1 MSTVMSAHPAH
12 DFAAAADT
20 PAGEARSRLHVTSGG
35 RLRDDSVVS
44 EDRNYALA
52 AHLGPLV
59 VLLFGGALL
68 SVIPALVVWLVRK
81 DKSVFVDDH
90 GRESMNFQLSLALW
104 SLLLFWTIV
113 IPVVLWVVAIVSS
126 VRGSIAAGN
135 GEYFRYPLTVRFV

>member
-1 MSTVMSAHPAH
+1 MSTVMPAPSMH
-12 DFAAAADT
+12 DFAARPDA
-20 PAGEARSRLHVTSGG
+20 PAGEPRPTMQVSAAG
-35 RLRDDSVVS
+35 RLRDDSLAS

-81 DKSVFVDDH
+81 EKSVFVDDH

-104 SLLLFWTIV
+104 SLLLFWTFIV
-113 IPVVLWVVAIVSS
+113 PVVLWIVAVVCTI
-126 VRGSIAAGN
+126 RGSIAAGN
-135 GEYFRYPLTVRFV
+135 GEYFRYPLTIRFV